1 MEQIIQ
7 ETYIDETA
15 ARGFLN
21 DCYKDIDLLPNVP
34 EVLSRQIVSAI
45 LNVSIPTVD
54 RMLQDRQVSLTKKSI
69 QTYLFENMLVNR
81 PLIWNDENK
90 TQTGKELKIRQV
102 KEQHPQIMSL
112 FSENDLIQ
120 QEK

>member
-1 MEQIIQ
+1 
-7 ETYIDETA
+7 
-15 ARGFLN
+15 
-21 DCYKDIDLLPNVP
+21 
-34 EVLSRQIVSAI
+34 
-45 LNVSIPTVD
+45 
-54 RMLQDRQVSLTKKSI
+54 
-69 QTYLFENMLVNR
+69 MLVNR